1 MMLVLKSLTLCRTSN
16 ICHPASEGLVYVQRT
31 SADSDYNVLT
41 TISYDTA
48 TNGTVTARA
57 ARDVSNTRWQTPLK
71 PAASQNKSVLPPM

>member
-16 ICHPASEGLVYVQRT
+16 KCHPAGERLFYVQRM
-31 SADSDYNVLT
+31 SADSDYNVFT
-41 TISYDTA
+41 TISYDA

-57 ARDVSNTRWQTPLK
+57 ARDVSNTRWQAPLK